1 MVPLGNVLTV
11 IGCLGALVM
20 VPHFVMPKK
29 MVQLFIEKFPIDK
42 EGTAAKQLELFHMG
56 LFSQLFFLA
65 VLLAIVGQTCPCL
78 PAAGLF
84 CVIII
89 GRIAQ
94 AGWALTQDDIGLARK
109 PVMMQVIIGTL
120 LLVVVIVT
128 TIMAAGDDEF
138 LAAQSAME
146 ATSGEK
152 FDKTSYSYASPIV
165 FLLVGAHL
173 FFALMSAAQFRRNR
187 SNSAQFAAQFRRNS
201 CATRRTSAQFSER
214 PSHALHRSAP
224 GICVAEKMI
233 DGYLPHKKPKDRY
246 ALAQMKFYMAFQSRE
261 QLGYNL
267 FFSAAILMAPN
278 PMPYAVYV
286 IAVGVYFVAFCINN
300 IIKADVYGFALPG
313 MLFFLITWSFLTGA
327 TFTYWLWVTM
337 ARA

>member
-84 CVIII
+84 CLIII

-173 FFALMSAAQFRRNR
+173 FFALMSAAQLFG
-187 SNSAQFAAQFRRNS
+187 AQFAAQLLRNS
-201 CATRRTSAQFSER
+201 CAIPAQLGATRRNSLS
-214 PSHALHRSAP
+214 
-224 GICVAEKMI
+224 
-233 DGYLPHKKPKDRY
+233 
-246 ALAQMKFYMAFQSRE
+246 
-261 QLGYNL
+261 
-267 FFSAAILMAPN
+267 
-278 PMPYAVYV
+278 
-286 IAVGVYFVAFCINN
+286 
-300 IIKADVYGFALPG
+300 
-313 MLFFLITWSFLTGA
+313 
-327 TFTYWLWVTM
+327 
-337 ARA
+337 ARATLSTGRRPASASPRR

>member
-173 FFALMSAAQFRRNR
+173 FFAMMSAAQ
-187 SNSAQFAAQFRRNS
+187 SAAQPQLGAIPAQLGATRRNS
-201 CATRRTSAQFSER
+201 LS
-214 PSHALHRSAP
+214 
-224 GICVAEKMI
+224 
-233 DGYLPHKKPKDRY
+233 
-246 ALAQMKFYMAFQSRE
+246 
-261 QLGYNL
+261 
-267 FFSAAILMAPN
+267 
-278 PMPYAVYV
+278 
-286 IAVGVYFVAFCINN
+286 
-300 IIKADVYGFALPG
+300 
-313 MLFFLITWSFLTGA
+313 
-327 TFTYWLWVTM
+327 
-337 ARA
+337 ARATLSTGRRPASASPRR

>member
-84 CVIII
+84 CLIII

-173 FFALMSAAQFRRNR
+173 FFAMMSVRAAQ
-187 SNSAQFAAQFRRNS
+187 SGAQSGAQFGAQFGARNS
-201 CATRRTSAQFSER
+201 
-214 PSHALHRSAP
+214 
-224 GICVAEKMI
+224 G
-233 DGYLPHKKPKDRY
+233 
-246 ALAQMKFYMAFQSRE
+246 
-261 QLGYNL
+261 
-267 FFSAAILMAPN
+267 AILRRLGAPVLLRR
-278 PMPYAVYV
+278 PASASP
-286 IAVGVYFVAFCINN
+286 
-300 IIKADVYGFALPG
+300 
-313 MLFFLITWSFLTGA
+313 
-327 TFTYWLWVTM
+327 
-337 ARA
+337 RR

>member
-1 MVPLGNVLTV
+1 
-11 IGCLGALVM
+11 
-20 VPHFVMPKK
+20 
-29 MVQLFIEKFPIDK
+29 
-42 EGTAAKQLELFHMG
+42 MG
-56 LFSQLFFLA
+56 
-65 VLLAIVGQTCPCL
+65 
-78 PAAGLF
+78 
-84 CVIII
+84 
-89 GRIAQ
+89 
-94 AGWALTQDDIGLARK
+94 
-109 PVMMQVIIGTL
+109 
-120 LLVVVIVT
+120 
-128 TIMAAGDDEF
+128 
-138 LAAQSAME
+138 E

-152 FDKTSYSYASPIV
+152 FDKASYSYASPIV
-165 FLLVGAHL
+165 LLLGAHL
-173 FFALMSAAQFRRNR
+173 FFAMM
-187 SNSAQFAAQFRRNS
+187 
-201 CATRRTSAQFSER
+201 
-214 PSHALHRSAP
+214 SAP

-337 ARA
+337 ATA

>member
-84 CVIII
+84 CLIII

-173 FFALMSAAQFRRNR
+173 FFAMM
-187 SNSAQFAAQFRRNS
+187 
-201 CATRRTSAQFSER
+201 
-214 PSHALHRSAP
+214 SAP

-300 IIKADVYGFALPG
+300 IIKADVSGFALPG

-337 ARA
+337 ATA

>member
-84 CVIII
+84 CLIII

-173 FFALMSAAQFRRNR
+173 FFALMSA
-187 SNSAQFAAQFRRNS
+187 
-201 CATRRTSAQFSER
+201 
-214 PSHALHRSAP
+214 P

-233 DGYLPHKKPKDRY
+233 DGYMPHKKPKDRY

-337 ARA
+337 ATA

>member
-84 CVIII
+84 CLIII

-173 FFALMSAAQFRRNR
+173 FFALM
-187 SNSAQFAAQFRRNS
+187 
-201 CATRRTSAQFSER
+201 
-214 PSHALHRSAP
+214 SAP

-337 ARA
+337 ATA

>member
-173 FFALMSAAQFRRNR
+173 FFAMMSAAQ
-187 SNSAQFAAQFRRNS
+187 SAAQPQLGAIPAQLGATRRNS
-201 CATRRTSAQFSER
+201 LSAR
-214 PSHALHRSAP
+214 AHALHRSAP

-337 ARA
+337 ATA

>member
-1 MVPLGNVLTV
+1 M
-11 IGCLGALVM
+11 
-20 VPHFVMPKK
+20 
-29 MVQLFIEKFPIDK
+29 
-42 EGTAAKQLELFHMG
+42 
-56 LFSQLFFLA
+56 
-65 VLLAIVGQTCPCL
+65 
-78 PAAGLF
+78 
-84 CVIII
+84 III

-152 FDKTSYSYASPIV
+152 FDKTSYSDASPIV

-173 FFALMSAAQFRRNR
+173 FFAMMSAAQFRRNL
-187 SNSAQFAAQFRRNS
+187 RNS
-201 CATRRTSAQFSER
+201 VQCVCVCAQLAQCASER
-214 PSHALHRSAP
+214 PSPRSPQVGARHLRRREDDRRLPAAQEAEGPLRARADEVLHGVP
-224 GICVAEKMI
+224 VARAAR
-233 DGYLPHKKPKDRY
+233 LHT
-246 ALAQMKFYMAFQSRE
+246 
-261 QLGYNL
+261 L

-286 IAVGVYFVAFCINN
+286 IFSVGVYFVAFCINN

-313 MLFFLITWSFLTGA
+313 MLFFPITWSFLTGA

-337 ARA
+337 ATA

>member
-84 CVIII
+84 CLIII

-173 FFALMSAAQFRRNR
+173 FFAMM
-187 SNSAQFAAQFRRNS
+187 
-201 CATRRTSAQFSER
+201 
-214 PSHALHRSAP
+214 SAP

-233 DGYLPHKKPKDRY
+233 DGYMPHKKPKDRY

-337 ARA
+337 ATA

>member
-109 PVMMQVIIGTL
+109 PVMMQVT
-120 LLVVVIVT
+120 
-128 TIMAAGDDEF
+128 
-138 LAAQSAME
+138 
-146 ATSGEK
+146 
-152 FDKTSYSYASPIV
+152 P
-165 FLLVGAHL
+165 
-173 FFALMSAAQFRRNR
+173 R
-187 SNSAQFAAQFRRNS
+187 
-201 CATRRTSAQFSER
+201 
-214 PSHALHRSAP
+214 
-224 GICVAEKMI
+224 
-233 DGYLPHKKPKDRY
+233 
-246 ALAQMKFYMAFQSRE
+246 
-261 QLGYNL
+261 
-267 FFSAAILMAPN
+267 
-278 PMPYAVYV
+278 
-286 IAVGVYFVAFCINN
+286 
-300 IIKADVYGFALPG
+300 
-313 MLFFLITWSFLTGA
+313 
-327 TFTYWLWVTM
+327 
-337 ARA
+337 

>member
-152 FDKTSYSYASPIV
+152 FDKASYSYASPIV

-173 FFALMSAAQFRRNR
+173 FFAMMSAAQFLRK
-187 SNSAQFAAQFRRNS
+187 AQLRAICRAIPAQFRRNS
-201 CATRRTSAQFSER
+201 A
-214 PSHALHRSAP
+214 
-224 GICVAEKMI
+224 
-233 DGYLPHKKPKDRY
+233 
-246 ALAQMKFYMAFQSRE
+246 
-261 QLGYNL
+261 QLG
-267 FFSAAILMAPN
+267 AIL
-278 PMPYAVYV
+278 
-286 IAVGVYFVAFCINN
+286 
-300 IIKADVYGFALPG
+300 L
-313 MLFFLITWSFLTGA
+313 
-327 TFTYWLWVTM
+327 
-337 ARA
+337 

>member
-94 AGWALTQDDIGLARK
+94 AGWAFTQDDIGLARK

-173 FFALMSAAQFRRNR
+173 FFAMMSAAQPG
-187 SNSAQFAAQFRRNS
+187 AQFLPRNS
-201 CATRRTSAQFSER
+201 CAARRTSAQFSQR

-337 ARA
+337 ATA